1 MPCRLWAYLELID
14 SIPVV
19 HFRIGFFSQWDSIC
33 KTNCMTL
40 VLISKLFK
48 IILFL
53 TWVAFVLFRG
63 LKLFQKCKLHNRL
76 EILFFFFGRCSNR
89 GYVNSYFMNSCKSLK
104 TYDFIHSFPFG
115 VLFMVQQSK
124 FHKLLQNSWGE

>member
-19 HFRIGFFSQWDSIC
+19 HFRIGFFFTMGQYMQD
-33 KTNCMTL
+33 
-40 VLISKLFK
+40 
-48 IILFL
+48 
-53 TWVAFVLFRG
+53 
-63 LKLFQKCKLHNRL
+63 KLHDFSLNL
-76 EILFFFFGRCSNR
+76 QAVQNYFVPHLGGLCSEDSSSFKNANYTIVLKFFFFFFFGRCSNP

-104 TYDFIHSFPFG
+104 TYDFIHSFPFE

>member
-33 KTNCMTL
+33 KTNSMTL

-53 TWVAFVLFRG
+53 TWVAFVQRTQALS
-63 LKLFQKCKLHNRL
+63 KMQITQSSWN
-76 EILFFFFGRCSNR
+76 FFFGRCSNP

-115 VLFMVQQSK
+115 VLFMVQLSK

>member
-14 SIPVV
+14 SLPVV

-53 TWVAFVLFRG
+53 TWVAFVQRTQALSKMQITRSSWNF
-63 LKLFQKCKLHNRL
+63 F
-76 EILFFFFGRCSNR
+76 FFFFGRCSNP